1 MTRWPVEDVRK
12 NRSSTLMLV
21 AELEEPEDS
30 FRIETE
36 DNLKNSFPPPQKPHR
51 SQKTLQII
59 CGNEGTKLTHETL
72 FELSRSKVRLIPQ
85 AHRLVNAF
93 ERRR

>member
-1 MTRWPVEDVRK
+1 MTKWPVENVQK
-12 NRSSTLMLV
+12 NRSSTLMLA
-21 AELEEPEDS
+21 AELEEP
-30 FRIETE
+30 E
-36 DNLKNSFPPPQKPHR
+36 DNLKNSFPSPQKLHCSR
-51 SQKTLQII
+51 KTLQII

-93 ERRR
+93 ERRK